1 MNESPEYRVNSVG
14 AWNRIAEIL
23 QNSGNNFIV
32 DKQTKSGRFWIVIKR
47 KKFCYTYHIGEVWLT
62 LAGAIECRKMRNGY
76 WQKKILGL
84 IAHIWIR
91 PIEQET
97 RLSRMYEEE

>member
-1 MNESPEYRVNSVG
+1 MNEYPEYRVNSLG
-14 AWNRIAEIL
+14 AWLRIAEEL
-23 QNSGNNFIV
+23 TKHDFIV
-32 DKQTKSGRFWIVIKR
+32 DKQSKSGRFWIVIKR
-47 KKFCYTYHIGEVWLT
+47 KKFCFTYYIGEVWLT
-62 LAGAIECRKMRNGY
+62 LAGAIECKKFRNGY